1 MAREQGIKAG
11 CLKLITI
18 WPFPTQEIRSI
29 SKRARVIVVPE
40 LNLGQMLG
48 EVERSV
54 DKGCDVLALDR
65 VDGGLITPE
74 EILGRLEEGV

>member
-1 MAREQGIKAG
+1 M
-11 CLKLITI
+11 
-18 WPFPTQEIRSI
+18 
-29 SKRARVIVVPE
+29 PE

-54 DKGCDVLALDR
+54 VKGCNVLPLDR

-74 EILGRLEEGV
+74 EILGRLEEGI